1 MPAHGTL
8 YALFRLQWL
17 TWAHHQ
23 PRGSHGPGF
32 SGDDADVF
40 RAHARVRSRLRKAR
54 RTQVS
59 WLYTLSAAVALGL
72 LIYLIFA
79 MVRAED
85 L

>member
-1 MPAHGTL
+1 
-8 YALFRLQWL
+8 
-17 TWAHHQ
+17 
-23 PRGSHGPGF
+23 
-32 SGDDADVF
+32 
-40 RAHARVRSRLRKAR
+40 
-54 RTQVS
+54 VS